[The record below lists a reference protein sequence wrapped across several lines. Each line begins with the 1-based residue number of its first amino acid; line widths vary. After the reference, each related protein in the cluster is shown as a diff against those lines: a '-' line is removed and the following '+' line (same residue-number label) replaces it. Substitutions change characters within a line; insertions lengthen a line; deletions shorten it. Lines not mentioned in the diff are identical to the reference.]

1 MTYTYEQV
9 LTYEV
14 ARELINSHIAGCSAA
29 IGDEQD
35 KAVPSQAYMEQ
46 MREKMTALVIERR
59 QMDMTDDAAMR
70 AVVTK
75 HRRIPGEVVLPASQG
90 WVSV

>member
-14 ARELINSHIAGCSAA
+14 ARELINSHIADCSAA
-29 IGDEQD
+29 IGDEQG
-35 KAVPSQAYMEQ
+35 KAVPDQECIEK

-59 QMDMTDDAAMR
+59 QMNMIDDAAVS
-70 AVVTK
+70 AVIAK
-75 HRRIPGEVVLPASQG
+75 YRREPSLGAVPQAMV
-90 WVSV
+90 